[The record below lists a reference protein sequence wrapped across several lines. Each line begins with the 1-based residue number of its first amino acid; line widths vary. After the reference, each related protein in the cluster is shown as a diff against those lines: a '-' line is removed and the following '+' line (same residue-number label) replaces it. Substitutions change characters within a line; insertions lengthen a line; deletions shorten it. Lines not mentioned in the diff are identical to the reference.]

1 MLIKEPEDTR
11 TRTKSRPRSSGLS
24 VSIFFFLAFM
34 MLGWGCQRGEERHGA
49 GRGVGGASIR

>member
-1 MLIKEPEDTR
+1 MSVKEAGRDKR

-34 MLGWGCQRGEERHGA
+34 MLGWGCQRREYPLESTGA
-49 GRGVGGASIR
+49 REVV